1 MTGRVDIVDSVGGQP
16 VNSRPE
22 GSGIRLLELQW
33 KGVSMDKNYSEREVA
48 EAGAVAGGSGNGRKL
63 EMADLKQKNDD
74 KIFKLYHVLEQK
86 EACLKDTQEVRLTT

>member
-33 KGVSMDKNYSEREVA
+33 KGVSMDKNYSEREGAV
-48 EAGAVAGGSGNGRKL
+48 AGAVAVAVAVTGGS
-63 EMADLKQKNDD
+63 LKWP
-74 KIFKLYHVLEQK
+74 I
-86 EACLKDTQEVRLTT
+86 